1 MPIFVS
7 FKLATNKISLVDA
20 IVLCNAWTPK
30 RATGGSSPPQCP
42 PPLKKVAPRLR
53 KWGCYSI
60 ILDSSLEYLCN
71 HYIAP
76 RRACFTIYTTDYTEA
91 PATKMNGYQKWRSAV
106 VVSTAALHL
115 AVPVCEFA
123 GCPHLCV
130 TFPAGGPAK
139 EIENQIIQ
147 WVSSTECTDKN
158 LDVIPGCVTAAAHSM
173 SEEDGLRTGNTFHCM
188 LLCAWDPQKCLSSSK
203 INWVWSVIKN
213 IIIIIKDH
221 GQKVNLSYTEKK
233 TQRIYPFYSTTWHK
247 SLKLV
252 HYWIQRNHQHALKSK
267 HSKLTELSELHRHTQ
282 RISCFSSPLTAGA
295 RLKCTYWIFIKP
307 CVISQ
312 GVGLYRRIIRMQ
324 PALFLE
330 LWFTHNPGLL
340 GHSQPTAA
348 AYQSLLKELSGSDT
362 SRRQDALRWNLL
374 AAWSLMCLS

>member
-1 MPIFVS
+1 MHWQKSGSDPWVRHCSCPQHVRGGRVEDREHVSLYVTLRMRSAKVS
-7 FKLATNKISLVDA
+7 FVF
-20 IVLCNAWTPK
+20 
-30 RATGGSSPPQCP
+30 
-42 PPLKKVAPRLR
+42 
-53 KWGCYSI
+53 
-60 ILDSSLEYLCN
+60 E
-71 HYIAP
+71 
-76 RRACFTIYTTDYTEA
+76 
-91 PATKMNGYQKWRSAV
+91 
-106 VVSTAALHL
+106 
-115 AVPVCEFA
+115 
-123 GCPHLCV
+123 
-130 TFPAGGPAK
+130 
-139 EIENQIIQ
+139 
-147 WVSSTECTDKN
+147 
-158 LDVIPGCVTAAAHSM
+158 
-173 SEEDGLRTGNTFHCM
+173 
-188 LLCAWDPQKCLSSSK
+188 

-233 TQRIYPFYSTTWHK
+233 TQPIYPFYSTTWHK

-312 GVGLYRRIIRMQ
+312 GVGLYRYIIRMQ

-362 SRRQDALRWNLL
+362 SRRQDALSWNLL